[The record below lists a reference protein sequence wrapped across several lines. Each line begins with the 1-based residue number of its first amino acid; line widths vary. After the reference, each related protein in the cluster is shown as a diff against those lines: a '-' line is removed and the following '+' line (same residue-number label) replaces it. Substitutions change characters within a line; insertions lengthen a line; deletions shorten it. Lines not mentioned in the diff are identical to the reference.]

1 MMKIISRNV
10 NGIRAVLQ
18 KGFLD
23 FIKQENPDILCLQE
37 VKAFGH
43 QLPTEVR
50 FAMQEYEYIWHRS
63 ERPGYA

>member
-1 MMKIISRNV
+1 MKIISRNV

-37 VKAFGH
+37 LKDF
-43 QLPTEVR
+43 
-50 FAMQEYEYIWHRS
+50 
-63 ERPGYA
+63 